1 MGLGMGFYAYR
12 TTGGLSA
19 SRFFFKEITV
29 TEKKKETRLDAALPR
44 FLQSQERTTR
54 HSRRKSYKL
63 SRNIFTFTTQIKRPG
78 AQLFMRIY
86 IMVDAQ
92 QLVYCTCMLNQ
103 QGAADKKSY
112 DGITSVIMATFKPF
126 FYLNLFT
133 LSFSP
138 PPTQP
143 EAIKDRSRQNAKKA
157 KRFRETIDT
166 KEKKKSKR
174 QSQTTNNKKMQ
185 KMLVLKK
192 KKKDVVWGKRQN
204 ANQCK
209 GANGRWVT
217 WFKPASQHEPWQQR
231 PSC

>member
-19 SRFFFKEITV
+19 SDFFQGNNGHG
-29 TEKKKETRLDAALPR
+29 KKKETRLDAALPR

-54 HSRRKSYKL
+54 HSRRKSYKI

-166 KEKKKSKR
+166 KERKKKVKDKVK
-174 QSQTTNNKKMQ
+174 QLIIKKC
-185 KMLVLKK
+185 KK
-192 KKKDVVWGKRQN
+192 CWY
-204 ANQCK
+204 
-209 GANGRWVT
+209 
-217 WFKPASQHEPWQQR
+217 
-231 PSC
+231 

>member
-1 MGLGMGFYAYR
+1 
-12 TTGGLSA
+12 
-19 SRFFFKEITV
+19 
-29 TEKKKETRLDAALPR
+29 
-44 FLQSQERTTR
+44 
-54 HSRRKSYKL
+54 
-63 SRNIFTFTTQIKRPG
+63 
-78 AQLFMRIY
+78 
-86 IMVDAQ
+86 MVDAQ

-192 KKKDVVWGKRQN
+192 KKKMLY
-204 ANQCK
+204 
-209 GANGRWVT
+209 GARDKMRINVREKTGDGSHGLSLLLSTSLGSRGHHVEG
-217 WFKPASQHEPWQQR
+217 FIHLSVF
-231 PSC
+231 